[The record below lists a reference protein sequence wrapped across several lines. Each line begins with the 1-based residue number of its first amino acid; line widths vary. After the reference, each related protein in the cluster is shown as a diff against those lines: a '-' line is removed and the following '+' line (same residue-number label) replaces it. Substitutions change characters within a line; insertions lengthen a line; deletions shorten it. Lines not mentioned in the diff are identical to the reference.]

1 MIRYPITKTELEARV
16 EAVKKGWL
24 VRAQQRTDIFKAA
37 GDYNES
43 SNIWSEIKDAFLELQ
58 HDKCAFCERK
68 LGGKSYNRK
77 EYDIEHFRPKN
88 AVKAWPSETLK
99 TKRKLS
105 YNFPLGDKTTK
116 GYYLLPY
123 NLLNYTAA
131 CTGCNSSLKA
141 SYFPVGKKR
150 VLDSDDYEKLKKE
163 EAYLLCP
170 VGVHD
175 DLDPEDVITFE
186 GIIPIPKLKRGPKH
200 RRARV
205 TIDFFD
211 LVMREDLLRERA
223 GIIVSMWLAYQTL
236 QNNSATDDDK
246 ATAQL
251 IIDAAI
257 SPKSPHTNCARAFH
271 KLCKEDPQKAH
282 AYKALAEPIYRKL
295 IEP

>member
-16 EAVKKGWL
+16 EALKKGWL
-24 VRAQQRTDIFKAA
+24 MRAQERTDAFRAA
-37 GDYNES
+37 SDYNES

-88 AVKAWPSETLK
+88 AVKTWPSETLK
-99 TKRKLS
+99 TARKLS
-105 YNFPLGDKTTK
+105 YKFPLGDKTTK

-170 VGVHD
+170 VGEHD
-175 DLDPEDVITFE
+175 ELDPEDVITFE
-186 GIIPIPKLKRGPKH
+186 GVIPIPKLKRGPKY

-236 QNNSATDDDK
+236 QNNGATEDDK
-246 ATAQL
+246 AIAQL

-271 KLCKEDPQKAH
+271 KLCKEDPQKAR

-295 IEP
+295 IKP